1 MSVLGSRLEWN
12 RILREEVYQVRRSA
26 APILLSVAIAV
37 TFAFQPA
44 TCSAAAVIIMQNY
57 QKQQREDEARAKARA
72 AETAR
77 VAAIEAAK
85 PKQNIL
91 LDVSI
96 KSANNVMSSQ
106 GPVASGSPLHLHLTE
121 DREYISSKAYSA
133 DGELSGVTKFNAI
146 LGDEVVIVPSI
157 TPDGQILV
165 EVSISHGTP
174 KQGSESPWMNR
185 EFVTEKSNQTFLL
198 GNGAAAVTRTVQIP
212 GLENGLV
219 INLKADIQ
227 AD

>member
-1 MSVLGSRLEWN
+1 MK
-12 RILREEVYQVRRSA
+12 RSA
-26 APILLSVAIAV
+26 APILLSAAIAL
-37 TFAFQPA
+37 TFAVQPA

-57 QKQQREDEARAKARA
+57 QKQKLEDEAKAKARA
-72 AETAR
+72 TERVR

-85 PKQNIL
+85 PKQNII

-106 GPVASGSPLHLHLTE
+106 GPVASGSPLHLQLTE

-133 DGELSGVTKFNAI
+133 DGVLSGVTKFNAI
-146 LGDEVVIVPSI
+146 LGDEIVIVPSI

-165 EVSISHGTP
+165 EVSISHGAP
-174 KQGSESPWMNR
+174 KQDSQSPWVNR
-185 EFVTEKSNQTFLL
+185 EFVTEKSSQTFLL
-198 GNGAAAVTRTVQIP
+198 GNGAPAVTRTVQIP
-212 GLENGLV
+212 GLENGLM